1 MMLPKNQK
9 LSWVSCRYGSHPCKC
24 SKAGVEIQ
32 NSVSISLKRE
42 ICEHMET
49 LQISFE
55 SYFRLDGINVELPD
69 LNCIEDVDLS
79 KEELIDL
86 RTETYY
92 K

>member
-1 MMLPKNQK
+1 
-9 LSWVSCRYGSHPCKC
+9 
-24 SKAGVEIQ
+24 
-32 NSVSISLKRE
+32 
-42 ICEHMET
+42 MET